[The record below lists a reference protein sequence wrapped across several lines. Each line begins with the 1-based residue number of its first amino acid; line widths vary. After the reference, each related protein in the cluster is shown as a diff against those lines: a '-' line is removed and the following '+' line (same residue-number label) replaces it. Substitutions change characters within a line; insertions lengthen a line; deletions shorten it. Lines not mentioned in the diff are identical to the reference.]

1 MMKRYAFEERDM
13 ARVLLIV
20 SGEQAM
26 PMPMPVRGDRAPE
39 RAFVCKTCDRVF
51 PSFQALGGHRAS
63 HKKPRLDGDGDLKPK
78 MHGCSI
84 CGLEFAVGQALGGHM
99 RRHRAM
105 VAGGHSVTAVP
116 PAITTNNPDDRSNAV
131 VAAGSRGGIKRGL
144 WLDLN
149 SPPCDDG
156 GSIDADHGECGHD
169 AATAGYTFHQFLD
182 AGTMPEDC
190 VGY

>member
-1 MMKRYAFEERDM
+1 MMKRFEFEREM
-13 ARVLLIV
+13 ARVLLHV
-20 SGEQAM
+20 SREQPIPKPAAG
-26 PMPMPVRGDRAPE
+26 RGDNTPE

-78 MHGCSI
+78 MHGCSV

-105 VAGGHSVTAVP
+105 LAGGRGVATSP
-116 PAITTNNPDDRSNAV
+116 PATTINKPV
-131 VAAGSRGGIKRGL
+131 VGSKRVL

-149 SPPCDDG
+149 HPPCDDG
-156 GSIDADHGECGHD
+156 GSIEADHSECGHD
-169 AATAGYTFHQFLD
+169 TATAGYTFHQFLD
-182 AGTMPEDC
+182 TGIS
-190 VGY
+190 